1 MILINNIIFN
11 SCNKYKVVGIKKEYQ
26 LVENDK
32 FFIDYYLDIFVEN
45 DDELGTDLFLT
56 NIPLAIKKDS
66 IILEYDFNKLME
78 KILTSDLLEYKEYI
92 PNDDSQSVI
101 DFNEFIKEYSSN
113 KDNIKCCLVGG
124 DLYV

>member
-45 DDELGTDLFLT
+45 DDELGTDVFLT
-56 NIPLAIKKDS
+56 NIPLSVKKDS
-66 IILEYDFNKLME
+66 IILDYDFNGLME
-78 KILTSDLLEYKEYI
+78 NVLNSNLLEHKEYI
-92 PNDDSQSVI
+92 PDNSQYII
-101 DFNEFIKEYSSN
+101 DFNKFIKKYN
-113 KDNIKCCLVGG
+113 PTIDNIKCDLLMG

>member
-1 MILINNIIFN
+1 MILINNIIFDN
-11 SCNKYKVVGIKKEYQ
+11 CKYKVVGIKKEYQ
-26 LVENDK
+26 LIEDEN

-45 DDELGTDLFLT
+45 DGELGTDLFLI
-56 NIPLAIKKDS
+56 NIPLGIKKDC

-78 KILTSDLLEYKEYI
+78 KILTCDLLEYKEYI
-92 PNDDSQSVI
+92 PNDSQSII
-101 DFNEFIKEYSSN
+101 DFNEFIKEYNPN

>member
-11 SCNKYKVVGIKKEYQ
+11 GCEKYKVVGIKKEYQ
-26 LVENDK
+26 LIEDDN

-56 NIPLAIKKDS
+56 NIPLGIKKDC

-78 KILTSDLLEYKEYI
+78 KILTSDLLVYKEYI
-92 PNDDSQSVI
+92 PNDSQAII
-101 DFNEFIKEYSSN
+101 DFNEFIKEYKPN
-113 KDNIKCCLVGG
+113 RDNFKCVLIGG